1 MLGALGVST
10 GISEE
15 NLQEDNENK
24 GGHEDMRYLHSP
36 NVSVSVLE
44 PRSSK
49 DTAVS
54 SAMKLGNGQDL
65 HDVTDGRCLTDSTLP
80 LGIQLEITITGGYSV
95 LLSEDRKTSDTPKD
109 CMQLASDLKRCLVT
123 HELCRILPYDVSS
136 ELPLASSRLT

>member
-1 MLGALGVST
+1 
-10 GISEE
+10 
-15 NLQEDNENK
+15 
-24 GGHEDMRYLHSP
+24 
-36 NVSVSVLE
+36 
-44 PRSSK
+44 
-49 DTAVS
+49 
-54 SAMKLGNGQDL
+54 MKLGNGQDL

-95 LLSEDRKTSDTPKD
+95 LLSEDRKTSDTSKD

>member
-44 PRSSK
+44 P
-49 DTAVS
+49 
-54 SAMKLGNGQDL
+54 
-65 HDVTDGRCLTDSTLP
+65 
-80 LGIQLEITITGGYSV
+80 
-95 LLSEDRKTSDTPKD
+95 
-109 CMQLASDLKRCLVT
+109 
-123 HELCRILPYDVSS
+123 
-136 ELPLASSRLT
+136 